1 MERRILFK
9 VVKLFPS
16 LFKTKFLATAADPPI
31 AFEVKPY
38 TSTTSK
44 KRSRWMVYSTAL
56 ILSLVVVLGMIAPAL
71 AATYSIYALAPD
83 VSTATINDAIFESFT
98 TEGST
103 GTGVFK
109 PFLQVV
115 QMGGHPKS
123 PVYGYTFNGS
133 LSWETTFYTSEPT
146 YTPTYDEIPKVT
158 RDSIEYLEFVLDSN
172 QNKGGSSENIT
183 WDELKIYQSDV
194 VEPAW
199 DKLGT
204 PVYDLGSNTL
214 IINGQYG
221 QGSGKGDVKIL
232 VPASAFHDTET
243 LPYVHVWVMFG
254 GIEPDPGEET
264 LDTASEYPNNDG
276 FEEFGYLVYTCC
288 DLTINCPD
296 DVTIECDE
304 STGPDNTGW
313 ATASGCEDIQ
323 IAYNDVVTPGGCT
336 GNYTIARA
344 WTATALNA
352 CSSANY
358 TQIITVRNTTPP
370 VITCPVDITVEC
382 DDIPAVGTANATDN
396 CDDDPTVIYDGEVII
411 SGNCNGTYTIERTW
425 TATDDCGNSANG
437 TQIITVQDTTPPVI
451 VCPPDVTVKIGES
464 TDPYYTGNATTFDNC
479 SNVNIKYT
487 DDVDDNDPC
496 NVIVTRS
503 WMATDQCGNTA
514 NCTQIITVHN
524 NPPIARF
531 YSSPIDPWEGDF
543 IEFVDNSTDPD
554 GDEIVSWEWNIHWDW
569 DLDGQVNYTTVNDGI
584 EPTEPIC
591 GSDLRNPFFIPV
603 DEGSYLVTLYVTD
616 AYGATGNVTQTIIVD
631 NAPPAVNALNVEVLH
646 GENAT
651 LFGRFIDPGW
661 QDFNHTANWI
671 IDGIGII
678 LGTVNETNQAFMST
692 GVVTGTFDTSSFD
705 VGDTINGTLLVSDS
719 INSSSNDFTISI
731 IGTDI
736 DDAEPNDTIAT
747 ATPHPS
753 DNISLSYIQTAG
765 DIDIYEILDANG
777 DQLPVGSEALVT
789 LENLPNDYDMAI
801 IAQLPE
807 GLEPGAYQMGGYQM
821 GAYQMGGFQMGAYQM
836 GAYQMGGYQMGAYQM
851 GAFQMGAYQMGA
863 YQMGAYQMGAFQMGA
878 YQMGAYQMGAYQMG
892 AFQMGA
898 FQMGAYQMGAFQMG
912 AYQMGGFQM
921 GAFQMGAFQ
930 MGAFQ
935 MGAYQMG
942 GFQMGDG
949 SADYPLSQIIFS
961 GIDGTPNDSI
971 GGTDISLAELGLSL
985 EELTEGSE
993 GTFQVTGF
1001 SANHGLNEE
1010 VLLAR
1015 VDTAGTRLFVV
1026 VAGANGA
1033 FNPIAPYSLKIETS
1047 QPLDIGSLLT
1057 QYGIE
1062 YPAPDGL
1069 DYGEHETIQIYS
1081 TTTTSN
1087 PETLFVTQKERM
1099 IGRYGDNWTELET
1112 AISNLCDHPKIAGTL
1127 ISVPESTYLDW
1138 DSDYSNIDEVN
1149 NVVDAIRD
1157 EINSYLAAYPSI
1169 EYIVIVGNDDIIP
1182 FHRDLDMTSV
1192 GNERQYAMTSFI
1204 RPGSPIFYSL
1214 LGGYILTD
1222 DYLVDKLPILWQ
1234 GRPSYVPD
1242 LSVARLV
1249 ETPDEIAAAAEAF
1262 MVSNG
1267 TLSLETAL
1275 VTGYDFFNDGAI
1287 AVINK
1292 LENAAL
1298 SVESLVA
1305 PDIWDADDLYDLYLA
1320 GDSYD
1325 VNNINAHYTHYT
1337 LLSYAG
1343 YDTADYSDII
1353 TSTQIDDAAMKD
1365 TVVYTIGCHAG
1376 LNVPDEA
1383 APDPDALG
1391 LAINPQ
1397 LDHPQ
1402 ALNQAIL
1409 VGSTGYGYGDDTGI
1423 GGTEELI
1430 GIFTEQLLTS
1440 ATVGESLVNAKQ
1452 IYRTG
1457 STTWTAYD
1465 EKSSIQFTM
1474 YGLPQYTVSNPVT
1487 LSSESVLTA
1496 MSQTLDSTGETLFF
1510 GNIAL
1515 APVET
1520 ESGDYYTSGGHY
1532 QSTPFRPVQPKIV
1545 QPLTVNGNNLVHG
1558 VVLLGG
1564 TYEDIPGFDPVIT
1577 RPTTEWELV
1586 TEEIQLLPQA
1596 RWPSEIGTVNT
1607 LDTGSELIQTL
1618 IVTPGQFLPTGTEN
1632 ISGVAQIIGT
1642 QRLYHDL
1649 ELLLTYSSSADYEP
1663 PTVTSIDLS
1672 EAGDNVIVSITA
1684 SDVSGISRII
1694 ILQYDDNTGTVVK
1707 VGDLSPDGL
1716 PLAGTF
1722 DVEIPDPGDDSLIIQ
1737 TIDGAGNSCTNTGR
1751 GTAYNII
1758 RIETEPVVI
1767 AQENIPFTLIAYVTE
1782 FADLTPPVFYTWDLG
1797 DGTYAQ
1803 GISANGTIKV
1813 VNYIYPD
1820 DYPTT
1825 EPTDNFTTMLKVTD
1839 SAGGIGNAEVII
1851 TVQDLVPVV
1860 NIDSVIAEN
1869 NDEGDTVYLEGSFTD
1884 IGILDTHTGVIDW
1897 GDDTIES
1904 LDITQGMGS
1913 GTYEASHLYKD
1924 DPAGEDDIY
1933 EITVYITD
1941 KDTLTGESTTTI
1953 TVSNVLPVLT
1963 VEPPASPVFEGDA
1976 VNINGSFTDAGVLDT
1991 HTAEIDWGDGNITEL
2006 PTLDEENGS
2015 GTLSAQ
2021 HQYLDDPEGEDNAY
2035 LITVNL
2041 TDKDG
2046 GTDNETTSITVQNAN
2061 PIVSLNPITQTI
2073 YTGIPFELT
2082 GSYFD
2087 PGILDIL
2094 SARVDWG
2101 DGSIEPLNLSSVNG
2115 SGIFSSEHTYALNGY
2130 YTITVTI
2137 ADDDGGAGSDSI
2149 IAKVNAY
2156 WTDAE
2161 DYPYDPDGD
2170 LIIGMMD
2177 NNETT
2182 MTITL
2187 GVKGQITDEFQ
2198 YRIKLHIEETNQ
2210 VYPIKW
2216 DGKKVTGVKGA
2227 KAVIDENDP
2236 SLLHISF
2243 GMDKIEVTSGNH
2255 IEVVAET
2262 QAGTPSEPGAGIPD
2276 TMPDEGY
2283 FTYLVY

>member
-1 MERRILFK
+1 MERRILFEGNKLHILK
-9 VVKLFPS
+9 VV
-16 LFKTKFLATAADPPI
+16 
-31 AFEVKPY
+31 
-38 TSTTSK
+38 
-44 KRSRWMVYSTAL
+44 
-56 ILSLVVVLGMIAPAL
+56 L
-71 AATYSIYALAPD
+71 AATLISILMPAMTP
-83 VSTATINDAIFESFT
+83 VSASESPGPLTNLGFENGLTEWKTISKADYV
-98 TEGST
+98 GVT
-103 GTGVFK
+103 GTEDSTTYETYVDMGVESVPPYRGLSMLRLGK
-109 PFLQVV
+109 PKTGSEKQQRGDNTVEQTFIPDSDSLIFFFRLFSWEHRGDDTLAFDLTDEDGISVGTIDPVV
-115 QMGGHPKS
+115 IQMGG
-123 PVYGYTFNGS
+123 GS
-133 LSWETTFYTSEPT
+133 QT
-146 YTPTYDEIPKVT
+146 I
-158 RDSIEYLEFVLDSN
+158 
-172 QNKGGSSENIT
+172 
-183 WDELKIYQSDV
+183 
-194 VEPAW
+194 
-199 DKLGT
+199 
-204 PVYDLGSNTL
+204 
-214 IINGQYG
+214 
-221 QGSGKGDVKIL
+221 
-232 VPASAFHDTET
+232 DTN
-243 LPYVHVWVMFG
+243 H
-254 GIEPDPGEET
+254 
-264 LDTASEYPNNDG
+264 
-276 FEEFGYLVYTCC
+276 
-288 DLTINCPD
+288 
-296 DVTIECDE
+296 
-304 STGPDNTGW
+304 
-313 ATASGCEDIQ
+313 
-323 IAYNDVVTPGGCT
+323 
-336 GNYTIARA
+336 R
-344 WTATALNA
+344 
-352 CSSANY
+352 
-358 TQIITVRNTTPP
+358 IITVNAGGSGDWVDTGWVEVEITDIPLNEELTLSYSVTGGNNKSHATWAYFDSGNLPP
-370 VITCPVDITVEC
+370 V
-382 DDIPAVGTANATDN
+382 A
-396 CDDDPTVIYDGEVII
+396 
-411 SGNCNGTYTIERTW
+411 
-425 TATDDCGNSANG
+425 
-437 TQIITVQDTTPPVI
+437 Q
-451 VCPPDVTVKIGES
+451 
-464 TDPYYTGNATTFDNC
+464 FD
-479 SNVNIKYT
+479 
-487 DDVDDNDPC
+487 
-496 NVIVTRS
+496 
-503 WMATDQCGNTA
+503 
-514 NCTQIITVHN
+514 
-524 NPPIARF
+524 
-531 YSSPIDPWEGDF
+531 YSPEYPWEGDF
-543 IEFVDNSTDPD
+543 IEFIDQSEDSD
-554 GDEIVSWEWNIHWDW
+554 DEIVSWEWNIHWDKNENGII
-569 DLDGQVNYTTVNDGI
+569 DTAVNEEGNL

-603 DEGSYLVTLYVTD
+603 DEGNYIVTLYVTD
-616 AYGATGNVTQTIIVD
+616 SNGAVGQVTETIVVE
-631 NAPPAVNALNVEVLH
+631 NAPPGVNAMSIEVLE
-646 GENAT
+646 GNDAE
-651 LFGRFIDPGW
+651 LSGRFIDPGW
-661 QDFNHTANWI
+661 QDFNHTASWNVNGTTVG
-671 IDGIGII
+671 GI
-678 LGTVNETNQAFMST
+678 VEESNQAFMST
-692 GVVTGTFDTSSFD
+692 GIVTGTFGTSLLPAGTVLEGSLTVYD
-705 VGDTINGTLLVSDS
+705 DSGD
-719 INSSSNDFTISI
+719 SSSNAFTISI
-731 IGTDI
+731 VDHQPGNY
-736 DDAEPNDTIAT
+736 EPDDTINNAP
-747 ATPHPS
+747 ALPS
-753 DNISLSYIQTAG
+753 DNIYLSYIQSID
-765 DIDIYEILDANG
+765 DIDIYEIVAADG
-777 DQLPVGSEALVT
+777 YPLPVGSEALVT
-789 LENLPNDYDMAI
+789 LENLPHNYDMAI

-807 GLEPGAYQMGGYQM
+807 GPEPGAYQMGGYQM
-821 GAYQMGGFQMGAYQM
+821 GAFQMGGFQMGAYQM
-836 GAYQMGGYQMGAYQM
+836 GAYQMGGYQMGAFQM
-851 GAFQMGAYQMGA
+851 GGFQMGAYQMG
-863 YQMGAYQMGAFQMGA
+863 G
-878 YQMGAYQMGAYQMG
+878 YQMG

-898 FQMGAYQMGAFQMG
+898 FQMGGYQMGGFQMGAFQMGAFQMGAFQMG

-930 MGAFQ
+930 MGAYQMGGFQ

-1545 QPLTVNGNNLVHG
+1545 QPLTVNGNNFVHG

-2021 HQYLDDPEGEDNAY
+2021 HQYLDDPEGEDNVY

-2061 PIVSLNPITQTI
+2061 PMVSLNPITQTI